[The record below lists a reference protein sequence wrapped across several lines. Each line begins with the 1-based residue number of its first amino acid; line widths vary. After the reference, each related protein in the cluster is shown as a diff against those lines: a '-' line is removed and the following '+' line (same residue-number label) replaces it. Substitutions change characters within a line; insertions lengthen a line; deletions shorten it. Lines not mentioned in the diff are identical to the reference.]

1 VLDVGL
7 CQLFDEKLG
16 IIAAFCGSDFDDSFH
31 DALLTGTWKQRPA
44 CTSIQHRDAR
54 SSFRDRR

>member
-31 DALLTGTWKQRPA
+31 GRIYTTTVNVCSSSK
-44 CTSIQHRDAR
+44 TSFCMSHA
-54 SSFRDRR
+54 